1 MRVPVGLS
9 AAPTSFAPM
18 QKPHRQSG
26 IWDPQKSASFSAS
39 EIIAVVFGMEQ

>member
-1 MRVPVGLS
+1 
-9 AAPTSFAPM
+9 M

-39 EIIAVVFGMEQ
+39 EIVVFGMEQ